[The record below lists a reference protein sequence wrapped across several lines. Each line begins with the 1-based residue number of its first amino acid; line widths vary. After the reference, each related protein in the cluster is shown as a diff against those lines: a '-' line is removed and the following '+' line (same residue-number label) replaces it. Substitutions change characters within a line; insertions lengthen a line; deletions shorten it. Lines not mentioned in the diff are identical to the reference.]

1 MGQTQSSLPS
11 GKNYKYSYCKQLN
24 NLPYVNLPPILN
36 LSHLIFLPK
45 NDGSSYILKLIYT
58 AIYYKIKHL
67 GYNIKETT
75 NHFIHTN
82 IQLST
87 IIENVCNHGI
97 KSSGKEILNDL
108 TMTGKP
114 YKVSLNNIKNLLS
127 SGNILI
133 AGIVIDEKF
142 GKDVLQQNISS
153 LLTDIIIIIGY
164 NQSSLF
170 IYSNWK
176 EEIIEI
182 DYIFVDNILE
192 IWNIEVNSPEEYF
205 LNKEKN

>member
-1 MGQTQSSLPS
+1 MLIILFLKFPKSKDSLI
-11 GKNYKYSYCKQLN
+11 NSYNCD
-24 NLPYVNLPPILN
+24 
-36 LSHLIFLPK
+36 F
-45 NDGSSYILKLIYT
+45 
-58 AIYYKIKHL
+58 
-67 GYNIKETT
+67 
-75 NHFIHTN
+75 
-82 IQLST
+82 
-87 IIENVCNHGI
+87 
-97 KSSGKEILNDL
+97 KSSGDVCVISFNSKILNDL